1 MTKLIFQI
9 VLFVM
14 VSTYSVFAQEQKPKE
29 SGRDIPLLINGGMSA
44 NFSAL
49 GRNSGF
55 ITGDTSFAYF
65 TAIKASLAIDGKW
78 RAGGKVNI
86 LSNSIDHALKADE
99 VATVSF
105 TYGGALI
112 GYSFNIKKFFRIETE
127 AMIGGGVVEMVTGK
141 GDNSHSSPFFA
152 LEPEIVF
159 LFVMGGHIGLGI
171 NISYRLATGMD
182 DGSGYSTA
190 DLSGPSAGIDLRV
203 GDF

>member
-1 MTKLIFQI
+1 MRKLI
-9 VLFVM
+9 VFV
-14 VSTYSVFAQEQKPKE
+14 VIFLVFSAYSISAQEQAQKNE
-29 SGRDIPLLINGGMSA
+29 SRSIPLLINGGMSA

-49 GRNSGF
+49 GSNSGF
-55 ITGDTSFAYF
+55 ITADTSFAYF

-78 RAGGKVNI
+78 RTGGKVNI

-99 VATVSF
+99 VATMSF
-105 TYGGALI
+105 TYGGVLI
-112 GYSFNIKKFFRIETE
+112 GYSFNLYKFFRIETE

-159 LFVMGGHIGLGI
+159 LFVLGGHIGLGI
-171 NISYRLATGMD
+171 NISYRLAAGMD